1 LHYLDLIYMFSTK
14 HIGGTVMNKVSELA
28 LIAILGITIT
38 TACTQPPSK
47 PTVATPL
54 ILKDGTYTATSYAED
69 RNYMPEMTISVIDGK
84 ISSLKFD
91 ECTAMKK
98 SEDIEYQ
105 NSFKAQKDIDLLE
118 VYTSLQDK
126 LIKTQDITKL
136 EAVAGATKT
145 GENLKS
151 LVAEALKNAKD
162 GDKYKDG
169 SYTSKGVM
177 DERYWTPTVAI
188 TVKDGKIATVKYD
201 EVSSRIFKYKSQDP
215 AYIARFK
222 DLKKVDL
229 TVVYDRLQKSLIEKQ
244 DPSKVDSITGATSTS
259 ASFIEIAKKVIEKAL

>member
-1 LHYLDLIYMFSTK
+1 MK
-14 HIGGTVMNKVSELA
+14 KVSELA

-38 TACTQPPSK
+38 TGCTGQPSK
-47 PTVATPL
+47 PTTTKPL
-54 ILKDGTYTATSYAED
+54 ILKDGTYTATSYSED
-69 RNYMPEMTISVIDGK
+69 RTWMPEMTISVIDGK
-84 ISSLKFD
+84 ITNLKFD
-91 ECTAMKK
+91 ESTAMKK

-105 NSFKAQKDIDLLE
+105 NSFKTQKDIDLLE
-118 VYTSLQDK
+118 VYTSLQDR

-136 EAVAGATKT
+136 DTVAGATKT
-145 GENLKS
+145 ADNLK
-151 LVAEALKNAKD
+151 LLAAEALKDARD
-162 GDKYKDG
+162 GEKYKDG
-169 SYTSKGVM
+169 SYTAKGPL

-201 EVSSRIFKYKSQDP
+201 EVSSRIFKYKSHDP

-229 TVVYDRLQKSLIEKQ
+229 VVVYDLLQKSLIEKQ

-259 ASFIEIAKKVIEKAL
+259 TSFIEIAKKVIEKAL

>member
-1 LHYLDLIYMFSTK
+1 MK
-14 HIGGTVMNKVSELA
+14 KVSELA
-28 LIAILGITIT
+28 LIAILGITLT
-38 TACTQPPSK
+38 TGCMGQPSK
-47 PTVATPL
+47 PTSAKPI
-54 ILKDGTYTATSYAED
+54 ILKDGTYTAADYSEN
-69 RNYMPEMTISVIDGK
+69 RNWMPEMTITVTDGK
-84 ISSLKFD
+84 ISNVKFD
-91 ECTAMKK
+91 ESTAMRK

-118 VYTSLQDK
+118 VYTSLQDR

-136 EAVAGATKT
+136 DTVAGATKT
-145 GENLKS
+145 VENLKS
-151 LVAEALKNAKD
+151 LAAEAFKNARD
-162 GDKYKDG
+162 GEKYKDG
-169 SYTSKGVM
+169 SYTAKGSI

-201 EVSSRIFKYKSQDP
+201 EVSSRIFKYKSLDE

-229 TVVYDRLQKSLIEKQ
+229 PVVYDLLQKSLIEKQ